1 MTHPLTDQRSR
12 REQIAELYDGH
23 AAGLFVYC
31 ADQLGDLGSAADVLE
46 SVLTSAPEDPPR
58 AALYAF
64 ARREIHRRDVVYA
77 PPVVDPLT
85 DPVSALVERILRELR
100 PQQREVLVLGHVCGL
115 DLAELAWVLDVAADT
130 AEELALSAAHR
141 FRQIL
146 NMALAATGAGGSKP
160 VADVYGALAVAPLRD
175 VFGRLPWPEPPGT
188 LRIHLA
194 GSSTADP
201 APLFVK
207 PRWPV
212 PPAWPQPLGTAD
224 PATTTVLFPR
234 DLLRP
239 PSPSRVPD
247 HDATTTPMPKF
258 RDDVREGPASFDAL
272 RANPFDALR
281 SNPASPASFDALRS
295 NPASSAPFDALR
307 SNPGSSAPFER
318 LRGNPASLKPFEA
331 RPTPFEAFRPRRP
344 SQPGAAQPGPAQPG
358 PAQPGAA
365 QQGPAQPGAAQPGPG
380 RSGPAQPS
388 GPAQFA
394 PGRPTPRGAK
404 PGMGEPPMAA
414 PTGFLTGGDVLDDP
428 GGTSPAVGGL
438 PDMAAPMTGDFLAQP
453 GPAREAGPLFTPRA
467 QPREPVYRMPAA
479 PSAPE
484 PETPPIQDLRPQPAK
499 PSPADSPTADALKAD
514 FLKADSRTSDFLPAD
529 SRTDGSRTGESG
541 QLRTAGGGEK
551 ADPLATKP
559 RPALRK
565 PQAQKGRKP
574 SPAKNRK
581 KKKRRNRHHDW
592 AWELIGF
599 LICVA
604 IAMIVFFSVPMI
616 LKP

>member
-64 ARREIHRRDVVYA
+64 ARRELHRRDVVYA

-272 RANPFDALR
+272 RANPA
-281 SNPASPASFDALRS
+281 
-295 NPASSAPFDALR
+295 
-307 SNPGSSAPFER
+307 SSAPFER

-331 RPTPFEAFRPRRP
+331 RPTPFEAFRPRR
-344 SQPGAAQPGPAQPG
+344 SAQPGAAQPGPAQ
-358 PAQPGAA
+358 
-365 QQGPAQPGAAQPGPG
+365 
-380 RSGPAQPS
+380 
-388 GPAQFA
+388 FA
-394 PGRPTPRGAK
+394 PARPTPRGAK

-428 GGTSPAVGGL
+428 DGASPAAGGL

-453 GPAREAGPLFTPRA
+453 GPVREAGPLFTPRA

-484 PETPPIQDLRPQPAK
+484 RQTPPIQDLRPQPAK
-499 PSPADSPTADALKAD
+499 PSTADSPK
-514 FLKADSRTSDFLPAD
+514 AD
-529 SRTDGSRTGESG
+529 SRTDGSRTGESRATG
-541 QLRTAGGGEK
+541 QVRTAGGGEK

-565 PQAQKGRKP
+565 PQVQKGRKP

>member
-77 PPVVDPLT
+77 PPVADPLT

-194 GSSTADP
+194 SSSTADP

-224 PATTTVLFPR
+224 PATTTVLFPPATCSGP
-234 DLLRP
+234 LAVARP
-239 PSPSRVPD
+239 RPRRD
-247 HDATTTPMPKF
+247 HDADAQVPRRRTRGPGLLRRPP
-258 RDDVREGPASFDAL
+258 REPLRRPALEPRVPGLLRRVALEPGVLSALRRPALEPRVLGAL
-272 RANPFDALR
+272 RAPEGEPRLAEALR
-281 SNPASPASFDALRS
+281 GPPDPLRS
-295 NPASSAPFDALR
+295 LPP
-307 SNPGSSAPFER
+307 
-318 LRGNPASLKPFEA
+318 
-331 RPTPFEAFRPRRP
+331 PRRP

-394 PGRPTPRGAK
+394 PPAEPTPRGAK

-484 PETPPIQDLRPQPAK
+484 PETPPDPGPP
-499 PSPADSPTADALKAD
+499 PSADEALP
-514 FLKADSRTSDFLPAD
+514 RRLPH
-529 SRTDGSRTGESG
+529 G
-541 QLRTAGGGEK
+541 
-551 ADPLATKP
+551 
-559 RPALRK
+559 
-565 PQAQKGRKP
+565 
-574 SPAKNRK
+574 
-581 KKKRRNRHHDW
+581 
-592 AWELIGF
+592 
-599 LICVA
+599 
-604 IAMIVFFSVPMI
+604 
-616 LKP
+616 